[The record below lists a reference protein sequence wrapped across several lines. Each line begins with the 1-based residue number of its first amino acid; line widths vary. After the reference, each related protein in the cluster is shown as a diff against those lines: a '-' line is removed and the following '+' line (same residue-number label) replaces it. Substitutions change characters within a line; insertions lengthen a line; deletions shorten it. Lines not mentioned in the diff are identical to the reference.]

1 MKTKTPDAVE
11 GAKYCPLVGQ
21 GCIQDACMFWVTI
34 WGLADGK
41 PVEDKDCAINWQV
54 ELQRQT
60 LVETARV
67 TAAQDKVA
75 TETAGLSGV
84 LATVAAT
91 RVSYPVFDAQEGP

>member
-1 MKTKTPDAVE
+1 M
-11 GAKYCPLVGQ
+11 
-21 GCIQDACMFWVTI
+21 
-34 WGLADGK
+34 ADGK

-75 TETAGLSGV
+75 TQTAILSGV
-84 LATVAAT
+84 MSTVAAT
-91 RVSYPVFDAQEGP
+91 RVEYPILDVEEGP